1 MMTNETLGVIRE
13 RSSCKAFADREVP
26 REMLEVV
33 AQAAIEAPSAT
44 NAQPWQIIVVTD
56 RALLG
61 EIEQET
67 LRQMKDIPAF
77 RGFYDMVTA
86 TGMKL
91 LMGAPV
97 MIVVAVNNRDAYAGY
112 DCGIVCE
119 NMALAAQSLG
129 LGSRIVGIPSVA
141 FSGGQGDGLKA
152 RLHFP
157 EGYDFGLAVLLGE
170 PAETKAP
177 HVPNPEKITW
187 ITA

>member
-1 MMTNETLGVIRE
+1 MINETLGVIHE
-13 RSSCKAFADREVP
+13 RSSCKVFADRAVA
-26 REMLEVV
+26 REKLEAV

-44 NAQPWQIIVVTD
+44 NAQPWQIMVVMD
-56 RALLG
+56 QALIG

-77 RGFYDMVTA
+77 RGFYDMVMA

-91 LMGAPV
+91 LMGAPAMV
-97 MIVVAVNNRDAYAGY
+97 VVAVDNRDACAGY

-141 FSGGQGDGLKA
+141 FSGDQAEALKA
-152 RLHFP
+152 RLRFP

-177 HVPNPEKITW
+177 HEPTPAKITW
-187 ITA
+187 IPA